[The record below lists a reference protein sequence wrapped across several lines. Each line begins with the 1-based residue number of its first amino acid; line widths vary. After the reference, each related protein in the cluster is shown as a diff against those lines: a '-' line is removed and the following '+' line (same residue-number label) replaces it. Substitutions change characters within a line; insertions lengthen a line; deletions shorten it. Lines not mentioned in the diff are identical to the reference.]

1 MVFLHFSFIN
11 TYVVLVSKF
20 QQIEF
25 LDQFLKAN
33 SRIIDV
39 QVAVSLTNPY
49 CSNVEVGWGWIKM
62 RKIFMKNLYIYT
74 KRHTVLLLMIT
85 CPRLT
90 SRT

>member
-39 QVAVSLTNPY
+39 QVAVKLD
-49 CSNVEVGWGWIKM
+49 
-62 RKIFMKNLYIYT
+62 
-74 KRHTVLLLMIT
+74 
-85 CPRLT
+85 
-90 SRT
+90 